1 MNNENE
7 RILDLIQKMMNSEII
22 SSFLK
27 EYDYSINLFGFK
39 ISDNKHY
46 FLRLSQ
52 PQDEIVLWMQEEYIP
67 QRDLNG
73 RWIEYPT
80 IENAKVERLLP
91 SSKYIPNDLTL
102 DEFNSNLKS
111 FFENLRRYNASHI
124 KNKDITKL
132 NLDIDKVL
140 QELTQLNN

>member
-39 ISDNKHY
+39 ISDDKHY

-124 KNKDITKL
+124 QNKDITKL

-140 QELTQLNN
+140 QELVQLNN